1 MRNTGLVN
9 TAWLVAKGVKLKATN
24 TFVRVALLDRGIDP
38 APGWTRS
45 DYLIIGALTAVA
57 LALRI
62 PGLDQGMWIDE
73 LATLYS
79 FVRLPAMEIINAV
92 GATNNHVLYSLMA
105 HYAVSWLGEFAWTL
119 RLPAL
124 VFGVAA
130 VPALYHLGRQVAGRK
145 EAFLVALFMTL
156 NYQFVWYS
164 QNARGYTGLLLGAVL
179 ASILFIRLLAATRP
193 SIGLILAYA
202 VVAALTAWIH
212 LTAVFVFL
220 AHGLIWLVLASKPNR
235 EDRHTA
241 VMPTFM
247 ALLLAGSFT
256 LALYA
261 PTFWV
266 EQNQFDD
273 VSDGTSGFIAE
284 WEEDSG
290 HVLSAATTWVLKEYA
305 QGLQRSIPG
314 GWPVVVVVLL
324 VLLTGI
330 VSYLRQSMAVAG
342 LLLLP
347 ALITILVIYS
357 RGALFFPR
365 FIFSSTGFLMLVAV
379 RGGFVTTG
387 LCLPFLS
394 RRSVLLIGSCIA
406 LAGAMLV
413 PAAWKPK
420 QDFAGVAEFIAQHR
434 SPGDAVL
441 CMVGARFPLQVF
453 MGMDCDAVYF
463 LSELERIEARHERVW
478 MIYTLP
484 TQFEAHTPE
493 IWKRVQESSDYVKLR
508 EFDGS
513 LNGGDIIVLLKS
525 PPQSGNSPARESRQ
539 RPE

>member
-1 MRNTGLVN
+1 MRNTGLAD
-9 TAWLVAKGVKLKATN
+9 TAWMVAKGVKLKATN
-24 TFVRVALLDRGIDP
+24 TFIRVPLLAKGIDP

-79 FVRLPAMEIINAV
+79 FVRLPAVAIINAV

-105 HYAVSWLGEFAWTL
+105 HYAVSWLGESAWTL

-130 VPALYHLGRQVAGRK
+130 IPALYHLGRQVAGRK

-164 QNARGYTGLLLGAVL
+164 QNARGYTGLLLGAIL

-220 AHGLIWLVLASKPNR
+220 AHALIWLALASKPNR
-235 EDRHTA
+235 EDRHAA

-261 PTFWV
+261 PTFWS
-266 EQNQFDD
+266 ENNQFDD
-273 VSDGTSGFIAE
+273 VSDGTSGFVAE
-284 WEEDSG
+284 WEDASS
-290 HVLSAATTWVLKEYA
+290 HVLSAATTWVMKEYA

-314 GWPVVVVVLL
+314 GWPVVVLVVL

-330 VSYLRQSMAVAG
+330 ASYLRQGVAVAG

-365 FIFSSTGFLMLVAV
+365 FLFSSTGFLMLVAV
-379 RGGFVTTG
+379 RGGFVTAK

-394 RRSVLLIGSCIA
+394 RRSLLLIGSCVA
-406 LAGAMLV
+406 LASAMLI

-420 QDFAGVAEFIAQHR
+420 QDFTGVAEFIAQHR
-434 SPGDAVL
+434 LPDDALL
-441 CMVGARFPLQVF
+441 CMAGARFPLQVF
-453 MGMDCDAVYF
+453 MGIDCDALYF
-463 LSELERIEARHERVW
+463 LTGLERIEARHARIW

-484 TQFEAHTPE
+484 THFEAQAPQ
-493 IWKRVQESSDYVKLR
+493 IWKRVQKSGDYVKIR
-508 EFDGS
+508 QFDGS

-525 PPQSGNSPARESRQ
+525 PPQPGISPGQESR
-539 RPE
+539 